1 MKQQNEEESIS
12 FIEQTD
18 QVHADEQEVVPVVDS
33 VIIDE
38 EEDMELSSDIVSA
51 LSEVIGTQKDYGDD
65 IHPSILE
72 IIESI
77 LTEGLTKEKR
87 ETINKSALISEF
99 ELRILSE
106 ECTTSLTTI
115 KMQVEKDFIK
125 ADSANL
131 PKVDSF
137 MIANF
142 FASNPDFCS
151 AEFRNVKTTVSSRQ
165 SYGDNA
171 IGYVQL
177 KRDSTLCT
185 VKCRICPVHKVRQT
199 SYSVSMV
206 IDEKE
211 GVVKSVQ
218 CHDCPASLG
227 GCKHS
232 VAFLMWVH
240 RRSEKPACTFT
251 ECYWKKSKLA
261 KVGTTLKFTT
271 ATKSSEDS
279 KNRNICS
286 SQIIKH
292 QPDYTMPEILQLSMH
307 YLDINY
313 KTENDTCDTFLS
325 KIAPMFSKPNL
336 DLVESQ
342 TRGQQKTPVWHE
354 L

>member
-1 MKQQNEEESIS
+1 
-12 FIEQTD
+12 
-18 QVHADEQEVVPVVDS
+18 
-33 VIIDE
+33 
-38 EEDMELSSDIVSA
+38 
-51 LSEVIGTQKDYGDD
+51 
-65 IHPSILE
+65 
-72 IIESI
+72 
-77 LTEGLTKEKR
+77 
-87 ETINKSALISEF
+87 
-99 ELRILSE
+99 
-106 ECTTSLTTI
+106 
-115 KMQVEKDFIK
+115 MQVEKDFIK
-125 ADSANL
+125 ADSVNL

-165 SYGDNA
+165 SYGDDA

-177 KRDSTLCT
+177 KRDHTLCT
-185 VKCRICPVHKVRQT
+185 VKCRICPEHKVRQT

-240 RRSEKPACTFT
+240 RRSEEPACTST

-271 ATKSSEDS
+271 VKQMKGNSSTDNKEYARITASKAFNVSRCKTTDGSLIALLMGAKVPNTPAMDRGRKLEGLVRKEVEKQYGKIEECGLIISRKFPMVAGSPDGILKKDVVVEIKCPTNEKTFANYICNGKITTKFAVQVLLQMYVSDLKKGLFCVADWDFE
-279 KNRNICS
+279 KNNKVHIIPIEYDETMVNDILCNVVTFWKNNIYS
-286 SQIIKH
+286 
-292 QPDYTMPEILQLSMH
+292 LL
-307 YLDINY
+307 
-313 KTENDTCDTFLS
+313 
-325 KIAPMFSKPNL
+325 
-336 DLVESQ
+336 
-342 TRGQQKTPVWHE
+342 
-354 L
+354 